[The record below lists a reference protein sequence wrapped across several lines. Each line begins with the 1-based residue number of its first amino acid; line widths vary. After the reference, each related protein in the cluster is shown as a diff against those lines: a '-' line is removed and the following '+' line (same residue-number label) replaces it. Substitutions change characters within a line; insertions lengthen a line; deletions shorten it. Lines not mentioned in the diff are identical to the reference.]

1 MHLDDA
7 FYRLILALAC
17 GALIGV
23 ERQWRQKMAGLRTNV
38 LVAIGAC
45 AFVLFAYR
53 LTPVGDATRM
63 AGQVVTGIGFLGAGV
78 IMHEGVNVHG
88 LNTAATLWCSAAVG
102 MFAGAGML
110 FEAAIFA
117 VFVTGTN
124 MVLRPIVGFINR
136 HTGPPAEIEQRYV
149 IKVVAAKSDEARLR
163 AGLLEV
169 LEADHLGLQQL
180 KSTALDGGEIEISA
194 TIVAPHREDA
204 KMEAIVSRASLQP
217 SVSAAKWQVAPSG
230 RTPSD

>member
-7 FYRLILALAC
+7 FYRLTLALFC
-17 GALIGV
+17 GALIGI

-102 MFAGAGML
+102 MFAGAGLL

-117 VFVTGTN
+117 VFVTLTN

-163 AGLLEV
+163 AGLLDA
-169 LEADHLGLQQL
+169 LETGHLGLQQV

-194 TIVAPHREDA
+194 TVVAPRREDA

>member
-1 MHLDDA
+1 MHLEDA
-7 FYRLILALAC
+7 LYRLLLALFC
-17 GALIGV
+17 GGLIGF

-38 LVAIGAC
+38 LVAIGAT

-102 MFAGAGML
+102 MFAGAGMM

-117 VFVTGTN
+117 VFVTLTN
-124 MVLRPIVGFINR
+124 LVMRPLVGLINR
-136 HTGPPAEIEQRYV
+136 YSGPGWEIEQRYV
-149 IKVVAAKSDEARLR
+149 IKVVAAKADEARLR
-163 AGLLEV
+163 AGLLDQ
-169 LEADHLGLQQL
+169 LENCHLGLQQL
-180 KSTALDGGEIEISA
+180 KSTDLDGGEVEISA
-194 TIVAPHREDA
+194 TLIAPHREDA
-204 KMEAIVSRASLQP
+204 AMETIVSHAILQP
-217 SVSAAKWQVAPSG
+217 SVTSAKWQVAPSG
-230 RTPSD
+230 RNASD

>member
-1 MHLDDA
+1 MHLDET
-7 FYRLILALAC
+7 FYRLVLALFC
-17 GALIGV
+17 GALIGT

-38 LVAIGAC
+38 LVAIGAA

-102 MFAGAGML
+102 MFAGAGMM
-110 FEAAIFA
+110 FEAALLAI
-117 VFVTGTN
+117 FVTVTN
-124 MVLRPIVGFINR
+124 MVLRPIVSYINR

-149 IKVVAAKSDEARLR
+149 IKVVAAKSDETRLR
-163 AGLLEV
+163 AGLLEA
-169 LEADHLGLQQL
+169 LEAGRLGLQQL
-180 KSTALDGGEIEISA
+180 KSTGLDGGEIEISA
-194 TIVAPHREDA
+194 IVVAPRREDG
-204 KMEAIVSRASLQP
+204 KMEAIVGRASRQP
-217 SVSAAKWQVAPSG
+217 SVSAAKWQVAPSE
-230 RTPSD
+230 RSVSD

>member
-7 FYRLILALAC
+7 FYRLVLALFC

-38 LVAIGAC
+38 LVAIGAA

-124 MVLRPIVGFINR
+124 MVLRPIVSFINR

-149 IKVVAAKSDEARLR
+149 IKVVAAKTDEARLR
-163 AGLLEV
+163 AGLLDA
-169 LEADHLGLQQL
+169 LETGHLGLQQV

-194 TIVAPHREDA
+194 TIVASRREDA
-204 KMEAIVSRASLQP
+204 KMEAIVSRASLLP

>member
-7 FYRLILALAC
+7 FYRLVLALAC

-23 ERQWRQKMAGLRTNV
+23 ERQWRQKKAGLRTNV

-102 MFAGAGML
+102 IFAGAGL
-110 FEAAIFA
+110 LIEAALLA
-117 VFVTGTN
+117 TFVTVTN
-124 MVLRPIVGFINR
+124 LILRPLVTFINR
-136 HTGPPAEIEQRYV
+136 HAGPPLEIEQRYV
-149 IKVVAAKSDEARLR
+149 VKIVAAK
-163 AGLLEV
+163 
-169 LEADHLGLQQL
+169 
-180 KSTALDGGEIEISA
+180 
-194 TIVAPHREDA
+194 
-204 KMEAIVSRASLQP
+204 
-217 SVSAAKWQVAPSG
+217 
-230 RTPSD
+230 

>member
-1 MHLDDA
+1 MNLDEA
-7 FYRLILALAC
+7 FYRLILALFC
-17 GALIGV
+17 GALIGI

-38 LVAIGAC
+38 LVAIGAA

-53 LTPVGDATRM
+53 LTPIGDATRM

-102 MFAGAGML
+102 MFAGAGL
-110 FEAAIFA
+110 LAEAAIFA
-117 VFVTGTN
+117 VFVTLTN
-124 MVLRPIVGFINR
+124 LVMRPIVTFINR
-136 HTGPPAEIEQRYV
+136 FTGPAAEIEQHYV
-149 IKVVAAKSDEARLR
+149 IKVVAAKADEARLR
-163 AGLLEV
+163 AGLLEA
-169 LEADHLGLQQL
+169 LEAGHLGLQQL
-180 KSTALDGGEIEISA
+180 KSIGLDEGEIEISA

-204 KMEAIVSRASLQP
+204 KLEAIVSRASLQP
-217 SVSAAKWQVAPSG
+217 SVSAAKWQVAPNE

>member
-1 MHLDDA
+1 MNLDEA
-7 FYRLILALAC
+7 FYRLILALFC
-17 GALIGV
+17 GGLIGV

-38 LVAIGAC
+38 LVAIGAA
-45 AFVLFAYR
+45 AFVLFAFR
-53 LTPVGDATRM
+53 LTPLGDATRM

-102 MFAGAGML
+102 MFAGAGMM

-117 VFVTGTN
+117 VFVTFTN
-124 MVLRPIVGFINR
+124 MALRPIVGFINR
-136 HTGPPAEIEQRYV
+136 HTGSAAEVEQCYV
-149 IKVVAAKSDEARLR
+149 IKIVAAKADDARLR

-169 LEADHLGLQQL
+169 LEAGHLGLQQL
-180 KSTALDGGEIEISA
+180 KSTGLDGGEIEISA
-194 TIVAPHREDA
+194 TVLAPHREDA

-230 RTPSD
+230 RNVSD

>member
-7 FYRLILALAC
+7 FYRLVLALAC
-17 GALIGV
+17 GGLIGF

-38 LVAIGAC
+38 LVAIGAA

-53 LTPVGDATRM
+53 LTPIGDATRM

-102 MFAGAGML
+102 MFAGAGMM

-117 VFVTGTN
+117 VFVTLTN
-124 MVLRPIVGFINR
+124 MVMRPLVAIINR
-136 HTGPPAEIEQRYV
+136 YTGPGFEIEQCYV
-149 IKVVAAKSDEARLR
+149 IKIVANKTDEARLR
-163 AGLLEV
+163 AGLLEA
-169 LEADHLGLQQL
+169 LKDGHLGLQQL
-180 KSTALDGGEIEISA
+180 KSTSLDGGEIEISA
-194 TIVAPHREDA
+194 TVIAPHREDA
-204 KMEAIVSRASLQP
+204 KLEAIVSRASLQP

-230 RTPSD
+230 RNVSD

>member
-7 FYRLILALAC
+7 FLRLTLALFC

-38 LVAIGAC
+38 LVAIGAA

-124 MVLRPIVGFINR
+124 MVLRPIVSFINR

-149 IKVVAAKSDEARLR
+149 IKVVAAKTDEARLR
-163 AGLLEV
+163 AGLLDA
-169 LEADHLGLQQL
+169 LETGHLGLQQV

-194 TIVAPHREDA
+194 TIVASRREDA
-204 KMEAIVSRASLQP
+204 KMEAIVSRASLLP

>member
-1 MHLDDA
+1 MNLEDA
-7 FYRLILALAC
+7 FLRLVLALFC

-38 LVAIGAC
+38 LVAIGAA

-53 LTPVGDATRM
+53 LTPIGDATRM

-117 VFVTGTN
+117 LFVTLTN
-124 MVLRPIVGFINR
+124 MVLRPIVSFINR
-136 HTGPPAEIEQRYV
+136 HTGPAAEVEQTYV
-149 IKVVAAKSDEARLR
+149 IKIVAAKSDEARLR
-163 AGLLEV
+163 AGLLQA
-169 LEADHLGLQQL
+169 LETGHLGLQQL
-180 KSTALDGGEIEISA
+180 KSTGLDEGQIEIAA
-194 TIVAPHREDA
+194 TILAPHREDA
-204 KMEAIVSRASLQP
+204 KLEAIVSRASLQP

-230 RTPSD
+230 RNVSD

>member
-7 FYRLILALAC
+7 FYRLVLALAC
-17 GALIGV
+17 GGLIGF

-38 LVAIGAC
+38 LVAIGAA
-45 AFVLFAYR
+45 AFVMFAYR
-53 LTPVGDATRM
+53 LTPMGDATRM

-102 MFAGAGML
+102 MFAGAGMM

-117 VFVTGTN
+117 VFVTLTN
-124 MVLRPIVGFINR
+124 MIMRPLVAVINR
-136 HTGPPAEIEQRYV
+136 YTGPGFEIEQCYV
-149 IKVVAAKSDEARLR
+149 IKITAEKADEGRLR
-163 AGLLEV
+163 AGLLEA
-169 LEADHLGLQQL
+169 LETGHLGLQQL
-180 KSTALDGGEIEISA
+180 KSTGLDGGEIEISA
-194 TIVAPHREDA
+194 TVIAPHREDA
-204 KMEAIVSRASLQP
+204 KLEAIVSRASLQP

-230 RTPSD
+230 RSVSD

>member
-1 MHLDDA
+1 MNLDDA
-7 FYRLILALAC
+7 FYRLLLALFC
-17 GALIGV
+17 GGLIGF

-38 LVAIGAC
+38 LVAIGAA

-53 LTPVGDATRM
+53 LTPIGDATRM

-102 MFAGAGML
+102 MFAGAGLM

-117 VFVTGTN
+117 VFVTLTN
-124 MVLRPIVGFINR
+124 MALRPIVTFINR
-136 HTGPPAEIEQRYV
+136 RAGPAEIEQRYV
-149 IKVVAAKSDEARLR
+149 IKIVAAKTDEARLR
-163 AGLLEV
+163 AGLVEA
-169 LEADHLGLQQL
+169 LEAGHLGLQQV
-180 KSTALDGGEIEISA
+180 KSTALDDGEIEISA
-194 TIVAPHREDA
+194 TIVAPRREDGQ
-204 KMEAIVSRASLQP
+204 MEAIVSRVSLQP

-230 RTPSD
+230 NASD